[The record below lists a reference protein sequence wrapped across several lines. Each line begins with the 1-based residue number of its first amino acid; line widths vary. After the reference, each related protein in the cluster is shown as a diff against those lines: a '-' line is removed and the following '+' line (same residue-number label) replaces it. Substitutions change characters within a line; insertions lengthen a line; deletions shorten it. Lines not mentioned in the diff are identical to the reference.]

1 MLPGSRWWDIII
13 PLRGRDKD
21 AFSMTQLSGG
31 TNLEDKGPLGG
42 GDIAGSGIS
51 ESRNRNTR
59 REPPER
65 QHCAITHHSGYVG
78 TVSAW

>member
-13 PLRGRDKD
+13 PLRGRDTD

-42 GDIAGSGIS
+42 DIAGSRIS

-59 REPPER
+59 REPER
-65 QHCAITHHSGYVG
+65 QHCAITHHRGYVG